1 MKHFLAAIFN
11 LLLNLK
17 QFSREHS
24 IWKINVSIAFQVC
37 FWWRITAI
45 FQLWKC
51 LCCSCIYWEV
61 SFTWTSLIIDLH
73 PTTDRGVPFQLSPGL
88 WVPTQNVLQSCPFP
102 VLFLHGPQD
111 YSVGSFSA
119 DRQTLDLIYHLTL
132 SLALLP
138 ALVSQC
144 DVMLWERTLV
154 SADIA
159 LLVVGSPMAPSSPTS
174 GKKPATAAPWH
185 ALHCLFF
192 SILGWSLLWRVH
204 FMFTDVLTLA

>member
-1 MKHFLAAIFN
+1 MKHFLDAIFN
-11 LLLNLK
+11 LLLNLR

-73 PTTDRGVPFQLSPGL
+73 PTTDRGVPFQLSPGP
-88 WVPTQNVLQSCPFP
+88 WVPIQNVLQSRPFP

-119 DRQTLDLIYHLTL
+119 DRHWTWFITWPCHLPCYQPWSASVMGCCGRGHWSVQT
-132 SLALLP
+132 
-138 ALVSQC
+138 
-144 DVMLWERTLV
+144 
-154 SADIA
+154 
-159 LLVVGSPMAPSSPTS
+159 
-174 GKKPATAAPWH
+174 
-185 ALHCLFF
+185 
-192 SILGWSLLWRVH
+192 
-204 FMFTDVLTLA
+204 